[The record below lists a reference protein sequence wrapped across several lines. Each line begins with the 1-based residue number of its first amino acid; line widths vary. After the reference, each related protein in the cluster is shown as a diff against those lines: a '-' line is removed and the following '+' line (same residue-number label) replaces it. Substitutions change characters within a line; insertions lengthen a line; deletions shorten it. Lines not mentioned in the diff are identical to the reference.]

1 METVKIKIDHT
12 NHNYKTLLVTVDE
25 NLSSKDA
32 NTFFIMFEN
41 FIDNCKQQKIKF
53 VWIVDLKNI
62 SLTTLNFS
70 YFETLRRIC
79 KKNYETFLDLLI
91 CSVVITNS
99 TIFNHFF
106 TLFRSL
112 YTPVKPILNTESIE
126 NAISFVDDCFNNKHK
141 NDSIIY

>member
-1 METVKIKIDHT
+1 
-12 NHNYKTLLVTVDE
+12 
-25 NLSSKDA
+25 
-32 NTFFIMFEN
+32 MFEN
-41 FIDNCKQQKIKF
+41 FIDNCKQQNIKF